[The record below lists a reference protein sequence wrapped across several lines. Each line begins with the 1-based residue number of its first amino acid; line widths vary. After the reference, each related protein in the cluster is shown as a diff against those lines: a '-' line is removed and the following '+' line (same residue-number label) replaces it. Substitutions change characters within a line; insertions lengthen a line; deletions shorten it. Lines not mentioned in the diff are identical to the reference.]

1 MQQTSRQWTRLE
13 TYGPKLVENI
23 VQAFARD
30 CLAET
35 MFNVTESGFNIVMHV
50 HDELI
55 LDVPK
60 GAKLRDRTCV
70 MEIWCEL
77 FNGDPKQ
84 LSPLNSREINEIL
97 KGLKGWKKYDGRL
110 RFGKVYGVQRAFI
123 REEE

>member
-1 MQQTSRQWTRLE
+1 MQQTSKQWSRLD

-35 MFNVTESGFNIVMHV
+35 MFRVKNAGYQIVMHV

-60 GAKLRDRTCV
+60 GESSVK
-70 MEIWCEL
+70 EICRL
-77 FNGDPKQ
+77 FAAPIEWAPDI
-84 LSPLNSREINEIL
+84 PLTA
-97 KGLKGWKKYDGRL
+97 DGYECDYYM
-110 RFGKVYGVQRAFI
+110 KD
-123 REEE
+123 